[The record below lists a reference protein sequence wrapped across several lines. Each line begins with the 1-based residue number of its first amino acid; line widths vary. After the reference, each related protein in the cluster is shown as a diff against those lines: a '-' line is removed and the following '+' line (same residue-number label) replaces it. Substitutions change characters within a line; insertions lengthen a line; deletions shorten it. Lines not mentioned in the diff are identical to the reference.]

1 MPEAATPRRLKVGV
15 LTFHR
20 CINYGSY
27 WQARALVEGL
37 RARGHDAELLDHDC
51 PRVRYAELR
60 CAFQPLLPRRSPR
73 SDFPEYAAKARRVL
87 AAADALPC
95 SPRFPLGRP
104 DLLDGYNAIVVGSD
118 EVWNMHHPWYGGQG
132 IFYGDGLPAERL
144 VSYAAS
150 FGNHD
155 ASEGL
160 HHWWADKLRRF
171 SAISVRDSNSRAM
184 LQRSL
189 DTEPDVVLDPVLQF
203 PPNRPPEPAREDDPK
218 PYVAVYGH
226 SFPAWYSEAV
236 RAFARHRGLRLV
248 SIGYRNDWADEQRIG
263 AGPLEF
269 ARLIANAASVA
280 TNFFHGCVF
289 ALLGSRPFA
298 CVASAYRSN
307 KLRDLVG
314 TVGAERRL
322 MTGPE
327 ESREIAGQLA
337 TPLSPLVAAR
347 IALLR
352 QNSNRYL
359 AHALG

>member
-1 MPEAATPRRLKVGV
+1 
-15 LTFHR
+15 
-20 CINYGSY
+20 
-27 WQARALVEGL
+27 
-37 RARGHDAELLDHDC
+37 
-51 PRVRYAELR
+51 
-60 CAFQPLLPRRSPR
+60 
-73 SDFPEYAAKARRVL
+73 
-87 AAADALPC
+87 
-95 SPRFPLGRP
+95 
-104 DLLDGYNAIVVGSD
+104 
-118 EVWNMHHPWYGGQG
+118 MHHPWYGGKA
-132 IFYGDGLPAERL
+132 IFYGDGLPADRL
-144 VSYAAS
+144 VAYAAS

-171 SAISVRDSNSRAM
+171 TAISVRDGNSRAM
-184 LQRSL
+184 LRRSL
-189 DTEPDVVLDPVLQF
+189 DAEPELVLDPVLQF
-203 PPNRPPEPAREDDPK
+203 SPKAPPEAARGDDRM

-226 SFPAWYSEAV
+226 SFPAWYGEAV
-236 RAFARHRGLRLV
+236 RDYARQRGYRLV

-289 ALLGSRPFA
+289 ALLNSRPFA

-314 TVGAERRL
+314 AVGAERRL
-322 MTGPE
+322 MSGPE
-327 ESREIAGQLA
+327 QGSQIAGQLA
-337 TPLSPLVAAR
+337 APLSPLVAAR

>member
-1 MPEAATPRRLKVGV
+1 
-15 LTFHR
+15 
-20 CINYGSY
+20 
-27 WQARALVEGL
+27 
-37 RARGHDAELLDHDC
+37 
-51 PRVRYAELR
+51 
-60 CAFQPLLPRRSPR
+60 
-73 SDFPEYAAKARRVL
+73 
-87 AAADALPC
+87 
-95 SPRFPLGRP
+95 
-104 DLLDGYNAIVVGSD
+104 
-118 EVWNMHHPWYGGQG
+118 MHHPWYGGQG

-184 LQRSL
+184 LRRSL
-189 DTEPDVVLDPVLQF
+189 DTDPDVVLDPVLQF